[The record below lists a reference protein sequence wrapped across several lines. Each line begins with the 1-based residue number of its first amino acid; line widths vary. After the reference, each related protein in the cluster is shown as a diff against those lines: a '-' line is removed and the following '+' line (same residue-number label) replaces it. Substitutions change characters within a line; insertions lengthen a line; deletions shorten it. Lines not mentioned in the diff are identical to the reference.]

1 MNWNYPFESTEIFFI
16 FFFIV
21 VYFAFLFR
29 TIRVAR
35 RLNTTARTLIL
46 KLFLRTIYFGLLI
59 ISLLGPSFGEAT
71 REIQAKGKD
80 IYLLVDLSKSMDA
93 TDISPTRIEKVKF
106 EINRFIRHEAA
117 NRIGIIIF
125 SNDAFTHAPLTYDH
139 NALALFVQ
147 TLNTGL
153 LPTSGSNPCAALN
166 LAYQKLIQQS
176 SDMTNR
182 SKSIVL
188 FSDGENQNDCE
199 GPLINNIRRF
209 GVATYMVGVGTKTGI
224 SILDNGIALKN
235 DQGKIVITKLDESFL
250 KNLAQ
255 QTRGNYYKI
264 NNEKNEINRLIS
276 DLNNAEST
284 LIDTRTVTIVSNKYF
299 YFLGAAL
306 LLLIID
312 ILVTIR
318 TFKL

>member
-1 MNWNYPFESTEIFFI
+1 MNWNYPFESTEFFFI

-21 VYFAFLFR
+21 VYISFLFR

-106 EINRFIRHEAA
+106 ELNKFIRNEVS

-125 SNDAFTHAPLTYDH
+125 SNDAYTHAPLTYDN

-153 LPTSGSNPCAALN
+153 LPTSGSNPCTALN
-166 LAYQKLIQQS
+166 LAYQKLIQE
-176 SDMTNR
+176 SDMSNR
-182 SKSIVL
+182 SKSIIL
-188 FSDGENQNDCE
+188 LSDGENQSDCD
-199 GPLINNIRRF
+199 GLLTNNIRRF
-209 GVATYMVGVGTKTGI
+209 GISTYIVGVGTKSGI
-224 SILDNGIALKN
+224 SILENGVSLKD
-235 DQGKIVITKLDESFL
+235 DQGKIVITKLDETFL
-250 KNLAQ
+250 KSLAN

-264 NNEKNEINRLIS
+264 NNEKNEINQLVTDI
-276 DLNNAEST
+276 NNSEST

-306 LLLIID
+306 LLLILD